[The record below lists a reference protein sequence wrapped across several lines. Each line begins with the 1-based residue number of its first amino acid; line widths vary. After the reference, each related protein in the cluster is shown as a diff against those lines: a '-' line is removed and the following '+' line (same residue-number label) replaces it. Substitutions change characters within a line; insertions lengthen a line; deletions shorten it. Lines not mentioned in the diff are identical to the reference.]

1 MKTLKYIVL
10 LTVMLVNVTPYIKDG
25 KLEWKTTHAQAQA
38 YTIEHLATNKWLC
51 KDESFPLGSQLFI
64 SPIDCDLDLV
74 CACGY
79 CKKEIACDDTCKNM
93 NCPDKI
99 RERICP
105 ACNGP
110 LDINNKCIN
119 CNCYNSD
126 CYEEPTPPSGGGG
139 GYSPPDPPTILPGFS
154 IPYSAVQYVLTGGYI
169 DHNCDEV
176 SVKILKQILGQNAYV
191 GSNSNKIQ
199 LLLEN
204 SNGVLYKVGDA
215 NTVFST
221 LNAHLAADHPIM
233 IGVNHTPNRGINE
246 NATDHFVVITGR
258 FYDYEK
264 NQYYFKYIETA
275 HWKSNPSKAVAND
288 NRLYYDSQAGTF
300 IDDTGGSGR
309 NLKYTL
315 TQIRPNLIT
324 P

>member
-1 MKTLKYIVL
+1 MMKTLKYIVL
-10 LTVMLVNVTPYIKDG
+10 LTVMLVNMTPYIKDG
-25 KLEWKTTHAQAQA
+25 KLEWKTTHAQAQI
-38 YTIEHLATNKWLC
+38 YTIEHLATCKWLC

-119 CNCYNSD
+119 CNCYNSV

-139 GYSPPDPPTILPGFS
+139 G
-154 IPYSAVQYVLTGGYI
+154 GGGGGTP
-169 DHNCDEV
+169 E
-176 SVKILKQILGQNAYV
+176 
-191 GSNSNKIQ
+191 
-199 LLLEN
+199 EN
-204 SNGVLYKVGDA
+204 EEKPCADLVRGV
-215 NTVFST
+215 
-221 LNAHLAADHPIM
+221 
-233 IGVNHTPNRGINE
+233 
-246 NATDHFVVITGR
+246 
-258 FYDYEK
+258 
-264 NQYYFKYIETA
+264 
-275 HWKSNPSKAVAND
+275 SNPLVNMELAP
-288 NRLYYDSQAGTF
+288 
-300 IDDTGGSGR
+300 
-309 NLKYTL
+309 
-315 TQIRPNLIT
+315 PN